1 MGLDRL
7 LSPRSVVVVGATD
20 RIGTYA
26 AATLMNLRRGGFTGT
41 VVGVHPTRTEV
52 LGYPCVPRLERA
64 GAVDAVVIA
73 TPAPSVAQY
82 VAQAREAGCGGAIVY
97 AADFAESGNVAA
109 QQDVVA
115 AAGGLPVIG
124 PNGNGVVSVAQRAA
138 LWGDAVNLPAECGPI
153 ALVTQSGNVGVI
165 ALAHRGGLGLHTV
178 VSVGNSAVT
187 DASHVLAQLAVT
199 DGVRVVAMYL
209 EADGDGARLAAAL
222 ATCADR
228 DVRVV
233 VLKAGRSPAGAV
245 AGAAHTA
252 ALAGD
257 HRVYSALIEAAGGVV
272 VREPAALIE
281 TARALAA
288 GRRDSRG
295 AALITCSGGDAA
307 MAADIAH
314 DAGVRLAEFGAGTV
328 AALRSVLPVTATPVN
343 PLDHTNLVWADTEA
357 IAAITEVVARDEGVG
372 HLVYV
377 QDEPPG
383 MPEQDASEWRATRAG
398 GLLGAERAGLA
409 PIVACTTPGQEPE
422 GAVSGLTPMLT
433 AITALQRPVP
443 EGARLREIAEV
454 ATRASSAS
462 ASARSLPE
470 HEAKAVLAG
479 CGVEVPESVVVE
491 SPSEAAEAA
500 TRLGFPVA
508 LKLSAAGLMHKSEIG
523 AVEVGLRDADA
534 VEAAASRMLALAR
547 GTEWGDAVLLVERM
561 AAPGVEMLVSAS
573 VEGVVPSLVIGLGG
587 VWAEVLDDVVV
598 LPLPVTHDIV
608 NTAVLSLRGAGL
620 LTGARGR
627 EPLAV
632 DALVRLA
639 CTVATLLVDRG
650 LGLVELNP
658 VIVST
663 MSAVAV
669 DAVIH

>member
-1 MGLDRL
+1 M
-7 LSPRSVVVVGATD
+7 VGATD
-20 RIGTYA
+20 RVGTYA

-41 VVGVHPTRTEV
+41 VVGVHPTRTDV
-52 LGYPCVPRLERA
+52 LGYPCVSRLELA
-64 GAVDAVVIA
+64 GVVDAVVIA
-73 TPAPSVAQY
+73 TPAPTVAGY

-97 AADFAESGNVAA
+97 AADFSESGNVVA
-109 QQDVVA
+109 QQEVVA
-115 AAGGLPVIG
+115 AAGALPVIG

-138 LWGDAVNLPAECGPI
+138 LWGDAVNLPHVSGPI

-257 HRVYSALIEAAGGVV
+257 HRVYAALIEAAGGVM

-295 AALITCSGGDAA
+295 AALLTCSGGDAA
-307 MAADIAH
+307 MAADLAH
-314 DAGVRLAEFGAGTV
+314 DAGARLAEFGPGTIAG
-328 AALRSVLPVTATPVN
+328 LRGVLPVTATPVN

-357 IAAITEVVARDEGVG
+357 IAAIAEVVARDPGVG

-383 MPEQDASEWRATRAG
+383 MPEQDAAEWRATRAG
-398 GLLGAERAGLA
+398 GLLGAKRAGLDA
-409 PIVACTTPGQEPE
+409 IVTCTTPGQEPA
-422 GAVSGLTPMLT
+422 GAVSGLTPLLA
-433 AITALQRPVP
+433 AIAALQRSAP
-443 EGARLREIAEV
+443 EGSRLRDIEAV
-454 ATRASSAS
+454 AARAATSDAG
-462 ASARSLPE
+462 ARSLPE
-470 HEAKAVLAG
+470 HDAKAVLAR
-479 CGVEVPESVVVE
+479 CGVEVPESVVVG
-491 SPSEAAEAA
+491 SASEAAEAA
-500 TRLGFPVA
+500 TRIGFPVA
-508 LKLSAAGLMHKSEIG
+508 LKLSATGLMHKSDIG
-523 AVEVGLRDADA
+523 AVEVGLLDADV
-534 VEAAASRMLALAR
+534 VEAVASRMLAIEQPAE
-547 GTEWGDAVLLVERM
+547 TGDAVLLVERM
-561 AAPGVEMLVSAS
+561 AAPGVEFLVSAS

-587 VWAEVLDDVVV
+587 VWAEALDDVVV
-598 LPLPVTHDIV
+598 LPLPVTHDLV
-608 NTAVLSLRGAGL
+608 RAALLSLRGACL

-639 CTVATLLVDRG
+639 CDIAALLVDQG
-650 LGLVELNP
+650 LGLIELNP
-658 VIVST
+658 VIVSAT
-663 MSAVAV
+663 SAVAV
-669 DAVIH
+669 DAVIR